1 MLKQVTQQLLARLGP
16 RRLGKL
22 ERQAQLAQGKGW
34 GSHTVSQ
41 EVAAV
46 RALLG
51 PAADGPLVVLDVG
64 ANVGAWT
71 REALRALPQAQVHAF
86 EPSEAAFPA
95 LSAAF
100 EADPRV
106 SLHRL
111 ALSDS
116 NGQATLYANDPGSG
130 IGSLSKRRLD
140 HIGVEM
146 SHEETVPTRT
156 LESWAG
162 AAGLDAADVLK
173 LDVEGHELDVI
184 RGAGPVL
191 ELVRVLQFE
200 FGGCN
205 IDTRTYFQDFW
216 YLLTDAGFRLHRLG
230 PTGLR
235 AIPEYSE
242 HEETFITTNYF
253 ASK

>member
-1 MLKQVTQQLLARLGP
+1 MLKKTMQRLMARLGS

-34 GSHTVSQ
+34 GSETVAQ
-41 EVAAV
+41 EVGGI
-46 RALLG
+46 RELLG

-64 ANVGAWT
+64 ANIGAWT
-71 REALRALPQAQVHAF
+71 EEALRALPQASIHAF
-86 EPSEAAFPA
+86 EPSEAAFAA
-95 LSAAF
+95 LSSALG
-100 EADPRV
+100 ADARV
-106 SLHRL
+106 TLHRF

-130 IGSLSKRRLD
+130 IGSLTKRRLD

-146 SHEETVPTRT
+146 SHEETIPTRT
-156 LESWAG
+156 LESWSS
-162 AAGLDAADVLK
+162 AAGLGGADVLK

-184 RGAGPVL
+184 RGAGRML
-191 ELVRVLQFE
+191 DEVRVLQFE

-242 HEETFITTNYF
+242 YEETFVTTNYF
-253 ASK
+253 ASR

>member
-1 MLKQVTQQLLARLGP
+1 MLKERTQRLLARLGP

-34 GSHTVSQ
+34 GSETVSQ
-41 EVAAV
+41 EVAAI
-46 RALLG
+46 RELLG
-51 PAADGPLVVLDVG
+51 AAADGPLVVVDVG
-64 ANVGAWT
+64 ANMGAWT
-71 REALRALPQAQVHAF
+71 REALRALPQATVHAF
-86 EPSEAAFPA
+86 EPSEAAFAA
-95 LSAAF
+95 LSSAF
-100 EADPRV
+100 EAEPRV

-111 ALSDS
+111 ALGDS
-116 NGQATLYANDPGSG
+116 NGQATLYTNDPGSG
-130 IGSLSKRRLD
+130 IASLTKRRLD

-146 SHEETVPTRT
+146 SEEEKISVRT
-156 LESWAG
+156 LASWADE
-162 AAGLDAADVLK
+162 AGLDAADVLK

-184 RGAGPVL
+184 RGAGHL
-191 ELVRVLQFE
+191 LDRVRVLQFE

-216 YLLTDAGFRLHRLG
+216 YLLTDAGFRLYRLG

-242 HEETFITTNYF
+242 YEEVFVTTNFF
-253 ASK
+253 AGR